1 MRAIADLRPFLP
13 RQLIDGAGWE
23 RLCGRVHGLPIE
35 APQVWGFEFRLGVA
49 DPAADLFVAAVP
61 DMPIGRHLLAQGA
74 AVPATSPPGALA
86 RHLQALADADS
97 ELSQL
102 VELTGLEYDIADV
115 PDGERPAPGVFLKL
129 RQTLRADTPPAPRER
144 VLTALA
150 NAVGWP
156 TGAPD
161 LGLAVAR
168 VLAALPPAAAVFF
181 IGALPGRPERAVR
194 LIVGGIA
201 HRQAEATLKRVHC
214 PHASAAASLLA
225 ALRPALPAFRIA
237 LDVAAGGVSPKIG
250 LELFATARQDR
261 FDSWLSTTP
270 KDWRPV
276 VAELVERGWCLPDKA
291 AGLRA
296 WCALQRLYDNEGMA
310 FLQTGINHVKLTL
323 GGEADTA
330 RPSVKAYCGVLH
342 ARRK

>member
-23 RLCGRVHGLPIE
+23 RLCGRVDGLPIE

-61 DMPIGRHLLAQGA
+61 DMPVGRHLLAQGLA
-74 AVPATSPPGALA
+74 APATSPPGALA
-86 RHLQALADADS
+86 RHLQALADAGS
-97 ELSQL
+97 ELSQV
-102 VELTGLEYDIADV
+102 VELTGLEYDIAEV
-115 PDGERPAPGVFLKL
+115 PDAAWPAPGVFLKL
-129 RQTLRADTPPAPRER
+129 RRTLRAETPPAARER
-144 VLTALA
+144 ALKALA
-150 NAVGWP
+150 RAVGWR
-156 TGAPD
+156 TDAD
-161 LGLAVAR
+161 VGLAVGR
-168 VLAALPPAAAVFF
+168 VLDALPPAAAVFF
-181 IGALPGRPERAVR
+181 IGALPGRRSPAVR
-194 LIVGGIA
+194 LIVGGIE
-201 HRQAEATLKRVHC
+201 HRQAQATLRRLRC
-214 PHASAAASLLA
+214 PQAARAAASLLE
-225 ALRPALPAFRIA
+225 ALSPALPAFRIA

-296 WCALQRLYDNEGMA
+296 WCALERLYDDEGMA

-330 RPSVKAYCGVLH
+330 RPSAKAYCGVLH

>member
-13 RQLIDGAGWE
+13 RQLIDGSGWE

-61 DMPIGRHLLAQGA
+61 DMPIGRHLLAHGA
-74 AVPATSPPGALA
+74 AAPSSSPSGALA

-97 ELSQL
+97 ELSQV
-102 VELTGLEYDIADV
+102 VELTGLEYDIAEVAD
-115 PDGERPAPGVFLKL
+115 DERPAPGVFLKL
-129 RQTLRADTPPAPRER
+129 RQTLRAETPPAPRER

-150 NAVGWP
+150 RAVGWRADANV
-156 TGAPD
+156 GM
-161 LGLAVAR
+161 AVAR
-168 VLAALPPAAAVFF
+168 VLDALPPAAAVFF
-181 IGALPGRPERAVR
+181 IGALPGRGLPAVR

-201 HRQAEATLKRVHC
+201 HRQAEATLKRLRC
-214 PHASAAASLLA
+214 PHAKAAASLLA
-225 ALRPALPAFRIA
+225 ALSPELPAFRIA

-276 VAELVERGWCLPDKA
+276 VAKLVERGWCLPDKA

-296 WCALQRLYDNEGMA
+296 WCALERLYDDEGMA

-323 GGEADTA
+323 GGEAGTA